1 MKLKLTDRLACAYDR
16 YSHIAVPTI
25 LFLALL
31 LRTAALLSLSKTVY
45 FDFLLWDERVYH
57 VWAMKIAD
65 GTYQSLSFYGFA
77 PLPAYIMA
85 FVYKIFSPDI
95 LYVRI
100 LNIIFGVLAC
110 YLVYLIGKEMAN
122 RGTGLVACL
131 IACLYEPF
139 IFYSIVPLKTSM
151 SVFLFALSV
160 YFLVAVLNKHSMIK
174 VFLMGAAIAL
184 MLKVRPNCVIL
195 IPFLPLI
202 ILLHIYKGKSSL
214 KMIIATLLIYIAGL
228 CIAIS
233 PFMIRNYQLSG
244 KFAPVPAHS
253 GFALYLGNNLGN
265 STPYYRPVPF
275 ASSSPFIQGSQ
286 FMIESSRRAGKK
298 LSTREA
304 SSLWT
309 HETIKIALEQ
319 PAAVMWKIC
328 QKTLAL
334 FNKFEAG
341 DHYHIGFISDF
352 AKFFKLP
359 LLSLWLIL
367 PLGIAGIAINIFR
380 SKKML
385 SLCAI
390 FFLYGL
396 TLIVSFPTSRFR
408 LPLLIILIPS
418 AVVGVNNLLSSV
430 KSRQLKKSAVYSAMA
445 IGFFI
450 VEFLPVNGT
459 GDMTAYYNT
468 HALILSSKGL
478 KDEAIPYWE
487 ISSSM
492 NKPFSSFANLSL
504 AEAYLRMRDR
514 EKALAYLDKIPDSSF
529 AAADKYALKGDFFA
543 IQRQIQKAIS
553 AYERSLEINSGG
565 IKVRQKLIRIYR
577 KTDKKRALQEYKKL
591 QYIASFYKR
600 H

>member
-1 MKLKLTDRLACAYDR
+1 
-16 YSHIAVPTI
+16 
-25 LFLALL
+25 
-31 LRTAALLSLSKTVY
+31 
-45 FDFLLWDERVYH
+45 
-57 VWAMKIAD
+57 
-65 GTYQSLSFYGFA
+65 
-77 PLPAYIMA
+77 
-85 FVYKIFSPDI
+85 
-95 LYVRI
+95 
-100 LNIIFGVLAC
+100 
-110 YLVYLIGKEMAN
+110 
-122 RGTGLVACL
+122 
-131 IACLYEPF
+131 
-139 IFYSIVPLKTSM
+139 
-151 SVFLFALSV
+151 
-160 YFLVAVLNKHSMIK
+160 
-174 VFLMGAAIAL
+174 
-184 MLKVRPNCVIL
+184 
-195 IPFLPLI
+195 
-202 ILLHIYKGKSSL
+202 
-214 KMIIATLLIYIAGL
+214 
-228 CIAIS
+228 
-233 PFMIRNYQLSG
+233 
-244 KFAPVPAHS
+244 
-253 GFALYLGNNLGN
+253 
-265 STPYYRPVPF
+265 
-275 ASSSPFIQGSQ
+275 
-286 FMIESSRRAGKK
+286 
-298 LSTREA
+298 
-304 SSLWT
+304 
-309 HETIKIALEQ
+309 
-319 PAAVMWKIC
+319 MWKIC

-367 PLGIAGIAINIFR
+367 PFGIAGIAINIFR

-385 SLCAI
+385 SLCAV

-396 TLIVSFPTSRFR
+396 PLIGSFPTSRFR

-418 AVVGVNNLLSSV
+418 AVVGVNNLFSSI
-430 KSRQLKKSAVYSAMA
+430 KTRQLKKTAVYSAIA

-459 GDMTAYYNT
+459 DDMTAYYNT

-478 KDEAIPYWE
+478 KEEAMHYWE
-487 ISSSM
+487 MSSSM
-492 NKPFSSFANLSL
+492 NKSYSSFANLSL

-543 IQRQIQKAIS
+543 IRKQIQKAIS